1 MATSSWHVEAQVV
14 AVLVQIHVSGSGELV
29 GLRCRTLDE
38 WGRHRSWHSKAAAVV
53 ISQAVLEGLQGHEL
67 GKLNAQDLGMA
78 SQVMNHDLT
87 SLLFLGEIA
96 ALVETS
102 RVGRVHVK
110 VRRAVQ
116 FHDKT
121 PWSRWFPIRPR
132 AWITGFQ
139 GDVLDI
145 GERILDFI
153 AGSIVVDIVSHACL
167 IRGVEYDQ
175 VHGVLSNAP
184 PAADSQ
190 GTTSEVRNH

>member
-1 MATSSWHVEAQVV
+1 MATSSWHVEAQVI
-14 AVLVQIHVSGSGELV
+14 AVLVQIHVSGSGELI

-38 WGRHRSWHSKAAAVV
+38 RGRHRSWHSKTAVN
-53 ISQAVLEGLQGHEL
+53 ISQAILEGLQGHEL

-87 SLLFLGEIA
+87 SLLFLGEIT

-121 PWSRWFPIRPR
+121 TWSRWFPIRPR
-132 AWITGFQ
+132 ARVTGFQ
-139 GDVLDI
+139 RDVLDI
-145 GERILDFI
+145 GERVLDLI
-153 AGSIVVDIVSHACL
+153 AGSIVVYIVRHACL
-167 IRGVEYDQ
+167 IRGVEHDQ
-175 VHGVLSNAP
+175 VHGVLPNAP